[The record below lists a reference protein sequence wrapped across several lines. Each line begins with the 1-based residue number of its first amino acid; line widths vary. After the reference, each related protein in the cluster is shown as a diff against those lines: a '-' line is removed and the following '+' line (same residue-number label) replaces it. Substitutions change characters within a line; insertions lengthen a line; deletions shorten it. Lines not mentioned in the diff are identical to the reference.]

1 VGPRLQRRLGGV
13 AGYTARVLPAEHAL
27 GPWCD
32 ICEEAKRPL
41 VWLVPHGASSTLTP
55 GEPPGLLLCG
65 GCGGGLVEGQRVDDL
80 ELATRRQR
88 RRGSQEP

>member
-1 VGPRLQRRLGGV
+1 M
-13 AGYTARVLPAEHAL
+13 
-27 GPWCD
+27 
-32 ICEEAKRPL
+32 
-41 VWLVPHGASSTLTP
+41 VWLVPDGASNTLTP

-65 GCGGGLVEGQRVDDL
+65 GCGDGLVESERVDDL